1 MAEVKYYPLI
11 QPEPIKRFVD
21 MGSTANTAHVGDY
34 LAFSGNQVIAVSTG
48 DAYFRA
54 SGIGI
59 ALDQNPKWTNQGSA
73 YHLTAMPVGVGGIY
87 RVSAVSAVYS
97 AGDFVFPVLV
107 GSGQVGQT
115 GRTGRAAVWSATAA
129 YLTGTP
135 VSAVG
140 RILRRLAQGATTGQL
155 DIELFGPGGPRTF

>member
-1 MAEVKYYPLI
+1 MAEVQYYPLV
-11 QPEPIKRFVD
+11 QPEPIKRFVN

-34 LAFSGNQVIAVSTG
+34 LAFSGDQVIAVST
-48 DAYFRA
+48 ANAFFRA

-73 YHLTAMPVGVGGIY
+73 YHLTGMPVGVGGIY

-97 AGDFVFPVLV
+97 AGDYVFPVLL

-140 RILRRLAQGATTGQL
+140 RILKRLAQGATTGQL
-155 DIELFGPGGPRTF
+155 DIELFALGGARTF